1 MNVTIDGK
9 TITDGVMAAFVV
21 ILALAI
27 VGLILF
33 VFGWASIQIGDYLIA
48 NYEFNKVVVYIL
60 VFLALCSVTRGKK

>member
-1 MNVTIDGK
+1 MNVTVDGK
-9 TITDGVMAAFVV
+9 TITNGVVAVFVV

-27 VGLILF
+27 VGLILLI
-33 VFGWASIQIGDYLIA
+33 FGWASILIGDYLLS